1 MAMPKNIRTLKFSIK
16 VIERRLIRV
25 IKDMEWRL
33 FENNQNEESK
43 NLRKLTEVGVIES
56 HK

>member
-25 IKDMEWRL
+25 IKDMEWHL

-43 NLRKLTEVGVIES
+43 ILRKLTEVGVTES
-56 HK
+56 RK

>member
-25 IKDMEWRL
+25 IKDMEWHL

-43 NLRKLTEVGVIES
+43 NLRKLTEVGVTES